1 MHSSPPATSISATT
15 ETALETFAAIAATPA
30 PDLSDPAVAEFFD
43 QFTFDVASLD
53 DAQRSAFFAA
63 TSDQA
68 FAVTQQIY
76 VHDMAPRVRAL
87 LSATVGLDLPTASPS
102 GGIDLWSQLEGFMAT
117 VARLDALDPAL
128 TEIVRLR
135 GARLHDCAV
144 CKSRRSRD
152 ALAAGATEGDFIALD
167 DWPTSNLPAATK
179 AALGL
184 VDAMLLT
191 PDQVPP
197 AAIEAARRLLTPDQ
211 IVEVLLDV
219 TRNAANK
226 IAVAL
231 GADAAQV
238 TDGVELFTTD
248 RDGTVIVVGL
258 ARIPREY

>member
-1 MHSSPPATSISATT
+1 MPSSAPAAELSEASESAL
-15 ETALETFAAIAATPA
+15 AAFATIAATSA
-30 PDLSDPAVAEFFD
+30 PDLTHPAVAEFAD
-43 QFTFDVASLD
+43 QFRFDVASLD

-63 TSDQA
+63 TGDQA
-68 FAVTQQIY
+68 FAVSQQIY
-76 VHDMAPRVRAL
+76 VHDLALRLRAV
-87 LSATVGLDLPTASPS
+87 LSAVTGRDLPASVAS
-102 GGIDLWSQLEGFMAT
+102 DADLWSQLEAFMAA

-152 ALAAGATEGDFIALD
+152 ALAAGATEDDFIALD
-167 DWPTSNLPAATK
+167 AWPTSTLPDAAK

-191 PDQVPP
+191 PDEVSPSVV
-197 AAIEAARRLLTPDQ
+197 ETARRHLSPDQ

-231 GADAAQV
+231 GADTAQV
-238 TDGVELFTTD
+238 TEGVELFTTD
-248 RDGTVIVVGL
+248 GDGNVVVVGV
-258 ARIPREY
+258 AD

>member
-1 MHSSPPATSISATT
+1 MTRSRISAAA
-15 ETALETFAAIAATPA
+15 EAALGSFATIAATPP
-30 PDLSDPAVAEFFD
+30 PDLTHPAVAEFVD

-63 TSDQA
+63 TGDQA

-76 VHDMAPRVRAL
+76 VHDMVPRLRGV
-87 LSATVGLDLPTASPS
+87 LSAVTGRDLPAATPADV
-102 GGIDLWSQLEGFMAT
+102 DLWSQLEAFMSA

-152 ALAAGATEGDFIALD
+152 ALAAGATEADFMALD
-167 DWPTSNLPAATK
+167 HWPTSKLPKDAK

-184 VDAMLLT
+184 VDAMLVT
-191 PDQVPP
+191 PDEVP
-197 AAIEAARRLLTPDQ
+197 AAVVDAARGLLSPDQ

-238 TDGVELFTTD
+238 TEGLELFTTD
-248 RDGTVIVVGL
+248 DAGNVIVVGV
-258 ARIPREY
+258 APSPAG